1 MSGIRKDALVSL
13 VESHVTEY
21 GKDKRQEAFD
31 SAGKQIARF
40 HENYKA
46 GKTGGVDFRQTP
58 YRMVVEACLE
68 QADQDINVLQ
78 SDNIEAIAE
87 AVGSSSFP
95 NITKYLV
102 HSEVI
107 PAFEREE
114 QRLAPLFTEL
124 TASRT
129 DVERIAGFTTPE
141 GFRLTAP
148 QEPVRRTKVEE
159 KYAEIQIDKFTN
171 SIDLTK
177 ESIFNDRLGM
187 LISKARDIGQA
198 SGIQFEQMLIQTIE
212 ISERTILEGRES
224 GGAEAA
230 KFDGT
235 VVTQANFYSDN
246 HSALLYMGSQ
256 INDNNQTAVLG
267 ITGLDSAMILFSS
280 MKDESGF
287 EIAVR
292 PNVLL
297 VSTNKFMSAWEIINS
312 VNRPDTANEAA
323 NIFGPS
329 GPRRFEVLD
338 TVFLG
343 DNNDWYLGDFQKQ
356 IVVLYWM
363 RPNIQTASKGH
374 SDNFEKDIV
383 MAWKYSAG
391 FGMGHRDYRY
401 VVRSNVA

>member
-1 MSGIRKDALVSL
+1 MEIRKDALVSL
-13 VESHVTEY
+13 VEKKAVEF
-21 GKDKRQEAFD
+21 GKDKKEQAYEA
-31 SAGKQIARF
+31 AGAQVMRL
-40 HENYKA
+40 HENKKA
-46 GKTGGVDFRQTP
+46 NKVGGVDFRSVPMRT
-58 YRMVVEACLE
+58 VVEACLE
-68 QADQDINVLQ
+68 QAELDVGVISSEDI
-78 SDNIEAIAE
+78 SKISE
-87 AVGSSSFP
+87 AVGSSAFP

-114 QRLAPLFTEL
+114 ARLAPLFTEL

-141 GFRLTAP
+141 GFRLTA
-148 QEPVRRTKVEE
+148 QNEPTKRTKIEE

-177 ESIFNDRLGM
+177 EAIYNDRLGM

-198 SGIQFEQMLIQTIE
+198 SGIQFEEMLMQTIE
-212 ISERTILEGRES
+212 IRERTILEGRES

-235 VVTQANFYSDN
+235 IVTQNNFYSDD
-246 HSALLYMGSQ
+246 HSALAFMGRQ
-256 INDNNQTAVLG
+256 VNDNNQTAVLS
-267 ITGLDSAMILFSS
+267 ITGLDSAMNLFSS

-287 EIAVR
+287 KIAVR

-312 VNRPDTANEAA
+312 VSRPDTANDAA

-338 TVFLG
+338 TTFLN
-343 DNNDWYLGDFQKQ
+343 DNNDWYLGDFAKQ
-356 IVVLYWM
+356 VVVLYWQ
-363 RPNIQTASKGH
+363 RPNITTAAKGH
-374 SDNFEKDIV
+374 PDLFEKDIV

-401 VVRSNVA
+401 IVRSNVA